1 MDKRS
6 NVMTARP
13 VRPSAAA
20 LGALTQGAVAAIGD
34 LPVGM
39 HARAIVPSVPAATP
53 EVDLRDAGLLVQRC
67 RT

>member
-6 NVMTARP
+6 NAAGAKP
-13 VRPSAAA
+13 VRQSTFG

-34 LPVGM
+34 VPVGIQ
-39 HARAIVPSVPAATP
+39 ARAIVPSIPAAAP
-53 EVDLRDAGLLVQRC
+53 NADARDVGLLVQRC